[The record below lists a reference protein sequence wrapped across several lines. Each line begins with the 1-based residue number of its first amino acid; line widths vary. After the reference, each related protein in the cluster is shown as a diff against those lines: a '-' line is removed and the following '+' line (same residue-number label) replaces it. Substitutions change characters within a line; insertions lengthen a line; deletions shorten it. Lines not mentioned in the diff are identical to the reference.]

1 MKSMD
6 KEWCHIRPLALL
18 LGHVPSS
25 QALSVTSLAWLK
37 QLVLLDLTV
46 DQLALLQGWR
56 KGMEL
61 GGGCCQQR
69 TLGLGAAV

>member
-18 LGHVPSS
+18 LGRVPSS

-46 DQLALLQGWR
+46 DQPTLLQGYKPIHKR
-56 KGMEL
+56 IYLDGRDFYPHLKS
-61 GGGCCQQR
+61 
-69 TLGLGAAV
+69 